1 MSVEKLQEQF
11 RNGLKTSS
19 MSLTTHLN
27 DKGKQEKAFSVLS
40 SNDIFNEMVAGG

>member
-27 DKGKQEKAFSVLS
+27 DRGKQEKAFSVL
-40 SNDIFNEMVAGG
+40 